1 MVVCHTCMVCILHY
15 YGKEDTFMATKS
27 ITKNVNITSR
37 AAGRNLVF
45 ALENAHSKKSKEV
58 SLQRTF
64 SELKGDEIKKL
75 FGVN

>member
-1 MVVCHTCMVCILHY
+1 
-15 YGKEDTFMATKS
+15 MATKS
-27 ITKNVNITSR
+27 IAKYVNITSK

>member
-1 MVVCHTCMVCILHY
+1 MVYYTHRMRILRH

-27 ITKNVNITSR
+27 ITKNININSKS
-37 AAGRNLVF
+37 AGKNLVF
-45 ALENAHSKKSKEV
+45 ALENAHNKKAKEV